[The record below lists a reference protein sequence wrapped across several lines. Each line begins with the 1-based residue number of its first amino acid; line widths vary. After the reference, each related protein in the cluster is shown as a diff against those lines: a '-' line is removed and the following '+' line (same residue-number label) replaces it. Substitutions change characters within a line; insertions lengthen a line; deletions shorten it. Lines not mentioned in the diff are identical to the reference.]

1 MNRQFDIGADRLMSF
16 APRLRQR
23 LLDFLMRWGRYEEA
37 LPIARRLAE
46 DQPDGLLYR
55 SNLVKVLA
63 ALGEFREAEDI
74 ITDLEYRYPQKPNM
88 LAAAGDL
95 EMARGDLPAALRRYL
110 QMLQVHEKS
119 PKAWRRLARLY
130 MSAGQTEKAYS
141 YCRKIVGTSQIIN
154 NDGLHPDVLRVISSV
169 HRLEGDSMLADE
181 IEAKLGAREKQEED
195 HLWKELFG
203 GQGNV
208 NRTKGTELSMQ
219 AAPSPAQ
226 DVPKC
231 MKEVFGHDGFRV
243 GQEECVS
250 HILDGRD
257 VLVIM
262 PTGGGK
268 SLCYQLP
275 VALGRRVV
283 VISPLIALMKDQ
295 IDGLPESL
303 AARATLINSSL
314 DNSELERRLQR
325 IASGQFNLVYAAP
338 ERLRQLPFIHALR
351 KMGVDLFVVDEV
363 HCVSIWGHDF
373 RPDYLFIAPALKLL
387 GNPPFCGMTA
397 TAGSRIREDI
407 NHQIDRKLVTV
418 SAGIHRPNLKFE
430 VTSVSNENDKL
441 KALLQLCLSESGCG
455 IVYANSRKKTED
467 IASYLRSEGVEAG
480 HYHAGMEPE
489 VRSAAQNA
497 FMRGECRVMAAT
509 VAFGMG
515 VDKCDVRFV
524 AHYSL
529 PKSLENYYQEAGRAG
544 RDGLQSRCILFYS
557 SSDKARLTKWESSDQ
572 VKMSD
577 LKTIYEAIRRN
588 LPARQGLVHSDNIQR
603 NSGLDDTCLRVAIS
617 MLERVGLVR
626 RHLDVPM
633 TITIK
638 VKYAPGASEEFNQ
651 FVSSA
656 RLRENKRLSLDTS
669 DLCRRLGIPLH
680 EIEWKLLEW
689 RDLDWISYRCSGR
702 TMCIELLKSKKD
714 AKKALEDMLEARQ
727 AQARDKIHK
736 LTEYAKSGYCR
747 HDFIARHFGDE
758 PIQDCQSCDNCISS
772 AAPLMLTD
780 DHMLI
785 LKGILCLPIRFGKTG
800 LVKALAGVKS
810 CPIRPHEWP
819 YLGAL
824 SHMKR
829 DSIKE
834 HIEDLVN
841 WGYLQPD
848 GTVLRPLLALTAAG
862 RKLAVGVVDQK

>member
-1 MNRQFDIGADRLMSF
+1 MSF

-23 LLDFLMRWGRYEEA
+23 LLDFLIRWGRYDDA
-37 LPIARRLAE
+37 LPIVRRLAE

-63 ALGEFREAEDI
+63 ALGEFREAQDI
-74 ITDLEYRYPQKPNM
+74 AADLEYRYSQKLNM
-88 LAAAGDL
+88 LAAYGDL
-95 EMARGDLPAALRRYL
+95 EMAKGDLPTALKHYL
-110 QMLQVHEKS
+110 QMLQVNDKS

-130 MSAGQTEKAYS
+130 MAAGQIEKAHL
-141 YCRKIVGTSQIIN
+141 YCRKIIDLRDTKRPDDD
-154 NDGLHPDVLRVISSV
+154 DGLHPDVLRVLSSI
-169 HRLEGDSMLADE
+169 HRIHGDSALADE
-181 IEAKLGAREKQEED
+181 IESKLAAREQQEED
-195 HLWKELFG
+195 RLWKEVFG
-203 GQGNV
+203 VPAIQQPIV
-208 NRTKGTELSMQ
+208 TLSLSKGVETPVKS
-219 AAPSPAQ
+219 APSLPQ
-226 DVPKC
+226 DMLTC

-275 VALGRRVV
+275 AALGRRVV

-314 DNSELERRLQR
+314 DNSELERRLQH

-338 ERLRQLPFIHALR
+338 ERLRQPPFIHALR

-441 KALLQLCLSESGCG
+441 KALSQLCLSESGCG

-467 IASYLRSEGVEAG
+467 IASFLRSEGVEAG

-489 VRSAAQNA
+489 LRSAAQNA

-524 AHYSL
+524 THYSL

-544 RDGLQSRCILFYS
+544 RDGLPSRCVLLYS
-557 SSDKARLTKWESSDQ
+557 QSDKARLTKWELSDQ

-577 LKTIYEAIRRN
+577 LKTIYEAIKHN

-680 EIEWKLLEW
+680 EIECELLEW
-689 RDLDWISYRCSGR
+689 RDLGWINYRCSGR
-702 TMCIELLKSKKD
+702 TMCIELLKSKKG

-758 PIQDCQSCDNCISS
+758 PIGDCQSCDNCISS
-772 AAPLMLTD
+772 AAPMMLTD

-829 DSIKE
+829 DSIKDR
-834 HIEDLVN
+834 IEDLVN

-862 RKLAVGVVDQK
+862 RKLAVGKESYL